1 MSYMV
6 KLLTLLACWLS
17 VVSAQPVS
25 HHGLDSPS
33 AQESLLERK
42 LGKSV
47 ERFDTSG
54 RPLIA
59 SVLDLAYKYELPT
72 ALEYVDR
79 EITARTIDLQ
89 FHHQTV
95 RAVLAA
101 IIQQI
106 PEYGVS
112 FSGGIVDI
120 YAPKAREDA
129 SNLLNKVIKDFA
141 VTDLDTH
148 QADLALFCALAREV
162 GPSGGCG
169 GSIAVGQWA
178 PLKITLHMQNAKAY
192 EILNAIVAQNGKALW
207 TPMVPPE
214 KLSKVQFGGLWYIY
228 PLEQPFKT
236 AVWDRLT
243 TREVESLSS
252 PRHHPQ
258 SCGCRD
264 PAFTRL
270 ALGRKLDFQS
280 LFNVN
285 S

>member
-1 MSYMV
+1 MSLMA
-6 KLLTLLACWLS
+6 KLLPLLACWLS
-17 VVSAQPVS
+17 VVSTQPVS
-25 HHGLDSPS
+25 HQGSDSQS
-33 AQESLLERK
+33 AQASLLERK

-72 ALEYVDR
+72 ALEYVDH
-79 EITARTIDLQ
+79 EITAQTIDLQ
-89 FHHQTV
+89 FHHESV
-95 RAVLAA
+95 RAILAA

-106 PEYGVS
+106 PEYRIS
-112 FSGGIVDI
+112 FSGAIVDI
-120 YAPKAREDA
+120 YSPRAREDA

-148 QADLALFCALAREV
+148 QADSELFCALAGEV
-162 GPSGGCG
+162 GPSDVCG

-214 KLSKVQFGGLWYIY
+214 KLSKIQLGGLWYIY

-236 AVWDRLT
+236 AVWDRLAT
-243 TREVESLSS
+243 LR
-252 PRHHPQ
+252 P
-258 SCGCRD
+258 
-264 PAFTRL
+264 
-270 ALGRKLDFQS
+270 
-280 LFNVN
+280 
-285 S
+285 

>member
-1 MSYMV
+1 MSYTA
-6 KLLTLLACWLS
+6 KLLPFFTCWLS
-17 VVSAQPVS
+17 VVSAQPAANCES
-25 HHGLDSPS
+25 NSQS
-33 AQESLLERK
+33 AQASLFERK
-42 LGKSV
+42 IGKSV

-79 EITARTIDLQ
+79 EITTRTKDLQ
-89 FHHQTV
+89 FHHESV
-95 RAVLAA
+95 RAILAA

-106 PEYGVS
+106 PEYRVS

-148 QADLALFCALAREV
+148 QADFELFCALAREV
-162 GPSGGCG
+162 GPSGGCS
-169 GSIAVGQWA
+169 GSIALGQWA
-178 PLKITLHMQNAKAY
+178 PLKITLHMQNAKTY
-192 EILNAIVAQNGKALW
+192 EILNAIVAQNGKAVW

-214 KLSKVQFGGLWYIY
+214 KLSKIQLGGLWYIY

-236 AVWDRLT
+236 AVWDRLST
-243 TREVESLSS
+243 LR
-252 PRHHPQ
+252 P
-258 SCGCRD
+258 
-264 PAFTRL
+264 
-270 ALGRKLDFQS
+270 
-280 LFNVN
+280 
-285 S
+285 